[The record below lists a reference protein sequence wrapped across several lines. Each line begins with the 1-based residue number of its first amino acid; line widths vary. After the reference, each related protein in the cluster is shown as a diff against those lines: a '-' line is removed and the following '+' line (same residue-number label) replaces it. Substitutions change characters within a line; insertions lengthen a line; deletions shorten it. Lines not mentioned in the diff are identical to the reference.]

1 MRLGDREALGLSG
14 DALVH
19 PRDRDGLGRRAVAA
33 QLGRLIV
40 KIREVVVDRRPLTAA
55 FEVHGKTHMKTRPSR
70 LLLDP

>member
-19 PRDRDGLGRRAVAA
+19 PRGRDGLDRRAVAA

-40 KIREVVVDRRPLTAA
+40 KIREVVVDRRP
-55 FEVHGKTHMKTRPSR
+55 K
-70 LLLDP
+70 